1 MRITNNMLTNN
12 FLSDMQNNLQN
23 MQKIQ
28 QQMTSGKLI
37 SKASDDPF
45 IASRSMQ
52 LNSQLGANS
61 QYKSNIKDASNWL
74 DTTDTTLGQVGN
86 ALSRINELLVS
97 TGDPGYSNDE
107 NQSVKDEINQIISGL
122 SQTLNTNFDGK
133 YIFSGTRS
141 DAKATAAI
149 TDSNGNT
156 QLMYNLPNSTANGVT
171 LTAAQL
177 NQNNKALGMIQ
188 QKLSTE
194 ISQGVTMDYSVS
206 ATDILQYGSGTSSPS
221 SPTDLKDLLQSIV
234 NHLDGKNADGSAPAS
249 GAASPTS
256 LLTTADLQGIQDA
269 ANNVLR
275 LRSEVGAKAN
285 RMKDAADSNDAQT
298 QNLTTIL
305 SKTEDID
312 ITQKTMEYATA
323 QTVYTAALQTSA
335 RVLQPSLLDY
345 LR

>member
-1 MRITNNMLTNN
+1 MRITNSMITSN

-28 QQMTSGKLI
+28 QQMTSGKII
-37 SKASDDPF
+37 SKPSDNPF

-52 LNSQLGANS
+52 LNSQLDANT
-61 QYKSNIKDASNWL
+61 QYSSNIKDASNWL

-86 ALSRINELLVS
+86 ALQRINELLVS
-97 TGDPGYSNDE
+97 TGNPGYSNDE

-133 YIFSGTRS
+133 YLFGGTRVTVKPLGTTT
-141 DAKATAAI
+141 DA
-149 TDSNGNT
+149 NGNT
-156 QLMYNLPNSTANGVT
+156 QLVYNKSDGNPLNSN
-171 LTAAQL
+171 AASDTVDAKQL
-177 NQNNKALGMIQ
+177 NMINK
-188 QKLSTE
+188 KLSTE

-206 ATDILQYGSGTSSPS
+206 AADVLKYKSEPS
-221 SPTDLKDLLQSIV
+221 TAAKPTDLRDLLQSIV
-234 NHLDGKNADGSAPAS
+234 NHLDGKNADGSTPAS

-256 LLTTADLQGIQDA
+256 LLVTTDLQGIQDA
-269 ANNVLR
+269 TNNVLR
-275 LRSEVGAKAN
+275 LRSEVGAKSN